1 MQPGEQ
7 RPDRDE
13 TNEPSADG
21 VYSLDRRP
29 LIASI
34 PADVS
39 STDGQITI
47 DADADLPIRG
57 AVSSTSTPHT
67 GGVSQTIVYE
77 FWSEDAPVWDE
88 GSSSWDV
95 SLYLQR
101 TYDEPYLFSAT
112 ISDGVL
118 SSQYPP
124 YGLAFTFARQ
134 SS

>member
-1 MQPGEQ
+1 M
-7 RPDRDE
+7 
-13 TNEPSADG
+13 
-21 VYSLDRRP
+21 
-29 LIASI
+29 
-34 PADVS
+34 
-39 STDGQITI
+39 
-47 DADADLPIRG
+47 
-57 AVSSTSTPHT
+57 
-67 GGVSQTIVYE
+67 
-77 FWSEDAPVWDE
+77 WDE